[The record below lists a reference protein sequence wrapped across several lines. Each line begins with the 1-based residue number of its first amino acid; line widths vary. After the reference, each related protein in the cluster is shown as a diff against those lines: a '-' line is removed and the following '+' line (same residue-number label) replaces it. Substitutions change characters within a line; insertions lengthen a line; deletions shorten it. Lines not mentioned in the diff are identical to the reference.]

1 MRDIH
6 PGAHAASVGAHRR
19 QQATH
24 VASRDGE
31 GCGREKSDITD
42 AVNKNE
48 MYDFLIDFIPREDS
62 RTEANGENGR
72 SMGLNQMVYYY
83 VGGWVR

>member
-1 MRDIH
+1 M
-6 PGAHAASVGAHRR
+6 
-19 QQATH
+19 
-24 VASRDGE
+24 
-31 GCGREKSDITD
+31 
-42 AVNKNE
+42 NKNE

-62 RTEANGENGR
+62 RTEANGENGH